1 MAKNARSIK
10 LDSAIEAELNIM
22 VDLGIE
28 NAPISATT
36 LHGRLKA
43 KGVLKGKLS
52 TLSTDDR
59 KKMIAESL
67 YQQMSDIEKD
77 EDKDEDGPKYGTVGY
92 YKARNQKLISNVSKL
107 NTRLS
112 ANTAALAEIIRRVES
127 QTPVKVE
134 DLIKH
139 ILDPMEDIP
148 F

>member
-10 LDSAIEAELNIM
+10 LDSAIEAELKIM

-77 EDKDEDGPKYGTVGY
+77 EDEDGPKYGTVGY
-92 YKARNQKLISNVSKL
+92 YKARNQKLISDVSKL
-107 NTRLS
+107 KTRLR
-112 ANTAALAEIIRRVES
+112 ANTAALTEIIRRVES